1 MFTVENH
8 IEVSDNLILNLNL
21 IFISTL
27 IISLIGTIAFIMII
41 FSLSLSLSLCLC
53 RSLFLSLRLCLC
65 RSLSLFLSLCFISII
80 SLSAPQHTVI

>member
-41 FSLSLSLSLCLC
+41 FSLSLSLCLC